1 MIPFVRSLTELRMMT
16 KSRDLIINN
25 IIEKDMK
32 NISEEIDKSSIDR
45 NFKTKNNIDLP
56 DLPNI
61 KRRKWVKSKEV
72 VSRFFDELD
81 YNNQIQSSYDITLL
95 ESQNN
100 YHQHD
105 VA

>member
-1 MIPFVRSLTELRMMT
+1 MIPFFRSITELMMT
-16 KSRDLIINN
+16 TQSRDRIINN
-25 IIEKDMK
+25 LNEKEMK
-32 NISEEIDKSSIDR
+32 NISEEIEKSSIDR
-45 NFKTKNNIDLP
+45 NYKTKNNIVLP

-61 KRRKWVKSKEV
+61 KRSKWLKSKET